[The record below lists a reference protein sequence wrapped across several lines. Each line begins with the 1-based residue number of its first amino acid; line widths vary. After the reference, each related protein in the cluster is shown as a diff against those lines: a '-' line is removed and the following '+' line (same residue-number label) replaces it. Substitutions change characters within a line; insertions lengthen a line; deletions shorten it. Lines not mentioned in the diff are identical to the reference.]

1 MPVLKDINFGDVD
14 AKNEILKQN
23 RVGER
28 HFFDSYSIP
37 DRIEITEYL
46 DGRKYF
52 VLGLKGTGKTALL
65 RYMHDKVVQEKCLSE
80 LILFKSH
87 VTEEDR
93 QKLSKG
99 AGFQIV
105 SVGNVHSFIQDFKE
119 SWKWLIYQKIAS
131 KMHTSGIENE
141 SASKLYSLTGVKD
154 NNPTSTLGVPSLMIT

>member
-1 MPVLKDINFGDVD
+1 
-14 AKNEILKQN
+14 
-23 RVGER
+23 
-28 HFFDSYSIP
+28 
-37 DRIEITEYL
+37 
-46 DGRKYF
+46 
-52 VLGLKGTGKTALL
+52 
-65 RYMHDKVVQEKCLSE
+65 MHDKVVQEKCLSE

-154 NNPTSTLGVPSLMIT
+154 NNPTSTLGALFSRIASGNLKFSGEALGVAVELGIGWTQQEGLMKSRCPA